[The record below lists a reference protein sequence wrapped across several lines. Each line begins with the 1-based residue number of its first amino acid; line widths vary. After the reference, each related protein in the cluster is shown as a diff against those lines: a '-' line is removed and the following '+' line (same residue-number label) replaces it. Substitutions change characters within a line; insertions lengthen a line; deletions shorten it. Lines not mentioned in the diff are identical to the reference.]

1 MVYLCGI
8 FQTLLQAIHVVY
20 HKLQE
25 KCYVDKTSC
34 NRDALRVR
42 SDDVR
47 NEQVINFPTDCY

>member
-25 KCYVDKTSC
+25 KYYVDKTNC
-34 NRDALRVR
+34 NRDALWLR
-42 SDDVR
+42 SDNVR
-47 NEQVINFPTDCY
+47 NEQIKDWPTDCY